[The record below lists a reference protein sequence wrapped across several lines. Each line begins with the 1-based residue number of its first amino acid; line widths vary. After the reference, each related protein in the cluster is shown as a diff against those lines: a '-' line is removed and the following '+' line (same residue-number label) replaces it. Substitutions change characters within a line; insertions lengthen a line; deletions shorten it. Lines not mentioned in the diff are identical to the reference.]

1 VYRVQWYGC
10 NIVIQ
15 GLLLSYAQVQYVSY
29 RTSYFQVQ
37 HWWLR
42 YVWQTNHSC
51 NITQSQPTLQI
62 TCIYYTQTKTHT
74 HTHTV
79 VCQIHWFTVYYST
92 FTPSHTRARRAA
104 TMLSLREPVMRSTRS
119 DTHHVPAPPM
129 ATVLAI
135 DVYPDS
141 WNYNLE
147 WTSLTHTIYSLLLR
161 YYTVFRKKVVHLI
174 FSHANVDRFSKF
186 FHWQILC
193 TIRDLHLNWTTLLHY
208 LVKSE
213 NSTQLLN

>member
-74 HTHTV
+74 HTHS
-79 VCQIHWFTVYYST
+79 CMSN
-92 FTPSHTRARRAA
+92 
-104 TMLSLREPVMRSTRS
+104 SLV
-119 DTHHVPAPPM
+119 H
-129 ATVLAI
+129 
-135 DVYPDS
+135 
-141 WNYNLE
+141 
-147 WTSLTHTIYSLLLR
+147 SLLLNI
-161 YYTVFRKKVVHLI
+161 YTITYESSESSNNAESTRACYAQYTEWYSPRPSSTNGYSTGYRRLSWLMKLQPGMNI
-174 FSHANVDRFSKF
+174 ANTHHIQPTAEV
-186 FHWQILC
+186 
-193 TIRDLHLNWTTLLHY
+193 LHRVQEKSGTLDF
-208 LVKSE
+208 
-213 NSTQLLN
+213 